1 MLYYMRVQILKSEKT
16 LQWGELDLPVWGLE
30 KDWHGAPIGHRLMF
44 SLAMDTQRLWFI
56 AASTHAA
63 KIHPAARP
71 VSFTAELWRYDCAEL
86 FIHDP
91 QSGRYLEFNLAA
103 NSAWWSCEFLAPRV
117 RAEEIDIAFP
127 EVATF
132 ADLSIDGGWMVAMSI
147 PLDILRARLRFG
159 EESKINV
166 SFTTGSPNQQYVSAT
181 KLPGNEADFHQPQYY
196 SSVNFHNL
204 TD

>member
-1 MLYYMRVQILKSEKT
+1 MCVHILKSAKT
-16 LQWGELDLPVWGLE
+16 LQWGELDLPMWGLE
-30 KDWHGAPIGHRLMF
+30 KDWHGETIAARMMF
-44 SLAMDTQRLWFI
+44 SLAMDTHRLWFI
-56 AASTHAA
+56 AASATAA

-71 VSFTAELWRYDCAEL
+71 GSFTAELWRYDCAEL

-103 NSAWWSCEFLAPRV
+103 NSAWWSCEFVAPRV
-117 RAEEIDIAFP
+117 RAEDIDIAFP

-147 PLDILRARLRFG
+147 PLDILRSRVLFS

-166 SFTTGSPNQQYVSAT
+166 NFITSSPDQRFISAA
-181 KLPGNEADFHQPQYY
+181 KMPGVEPDFHQPQHFPTI
-196 SSVNFHNL
+196 SFHDL